1 MLLEED
7 HFDDDELN
15 NDELNQDALTTLLQS
30 ESSSTNDLN

>member
-7 HFDDDELN
+7 HYDDDELN
-15 NDELNQDALTTLLQS
+15 NNELNQDALTTLLQS

>member
-7 HFDDDELN
+7 HYDDDELN